1 MSLYEDRTYE
11 NLMEEALS
19 RVDDMYDKREGS
31 MIFNGN
37 APCLA
42 EMAQVYIAID
52 FLLNSFYI
60 HSAPREYLIKRAA
73 DHQIYPEAATAAV
86 FKAEFNIDVP
96 IGARFSVD
104 DLNFFVKEKL
114 ETEEEKEGVVTYAVE
129 CETKGRLA
137 NSYAGRMIAIEYVDG
152 LSSAELIECIIPGE
166 DEEETEKFR
175 KRVLE
180 ELNSIAF
187 GGNRADYKKWVH
199 LHCDGVKAVKVYP
212 VWNEDI
218 NPTSL
223 IPSET
228 VTVWY
233 EGVIGTIADE
243 TVKKWLTAVYTAALL
258 KKLTVGGTV
267 KLVIMGEDN
276 TTTPELI
283 KSVQETIDP
292 VEAAGEGKGIAPIGH
307 VVSVHGV
314 EEDEITITTNITC
327 KNCKFD
333 DIKADVVK
341 IINVYFNELK
351 AQWEDSENLVIRIA
365 HIESRILSEL
375 SAYVEDITGTLI
387 QGKAENYKLETDYV
401 PVLSDIIN
409 QGG

>member
-137 NSYAGRMIAIEYVDG
+137 NSYADRMIAIEYVDG

-180 ELNSIAF
+180 ELKSIAF

-267 KLVIMGEDN
+267 KLVVMGEDD

-314 EEDEITITTNITC
+314 EEDKITITTNITC

-341 IINVYFNELK
+341 IINAYFNELK
-351 AQWEDSENLVIRIA
+351 AQWEDSENIVIRIA

-401 PVLSDIIN
+401 PVLSDVIN

>member
-180 ELNSIAF
+180 ELKSIAF

-267 KLVIMGEDN
+267 KLVVMGEDD

-292 VEAAGEGKGIAPIGH
+292 VEAAGEGEGIAPIGH

-341 IINVYFNELK
+341 IINAYFNELK

-401 PVLSDIIN
+401 PVLSDVIN

>member
-52 FLLNSFYI
+52 FLLNSFYL

-96 IGARFSVD
+96 AGTRFSVD

-114 ETEEEKEGVVTYAVE
+114 ETEEEKEGVVTYAVG

-180 ELNSIAF
+180 ELKSIAF
-187 GGNRADYKKWVH
+187 GGNRADYKQWVH
-199 LHCDGVKAVKVYP
+199 VHCDGVKAVKVYP

-218 NPTSL
+218 NPASL
-223 IPSET
+223 IPSKA
-228 VTVWY
+228 VTAWY
-233 EGVIGTIADE
+233 EGIIGTISDTE
-243 TVKKWLTAVYTAALL
+243 VKTWLTAVYTAAIL

-307 VVSVHGV
+307 VVSVYGV
-314 EEDEITITTNITC
+314 EEDMITITTNISC

-333 DIKADVVK
+333 DIKADVLKVV
-341 IINVYFNELK
+341 NDYFEELK
-351 AQWEDSENLVIRIA
+351 AQWENSENLIIRIA
-365 HIESRILSEL
+365 HVESRILSEL

-387 QGKAENYKLETDYV
+387 QGEAENYRLKTDYI
-401 PVLSDIIN
+401 PVLGDVVNI
-409 QGG
+409 GG